1 MEKIKVNLIN
11 GRLIVCKPKV
21 ENEEYLILNKK
32 EVNMYKDDVKVG
44 TKIKIM
50 DGFDKD
56 YNKVHIKEYVIVDI
70 FNGLLDSEVDIY
82 ASVIITG
89 FYYKQLYFK
98 RHELELACD
107 EDEYLEQIKHGH
119 WTIIDEF
126 NEEIIKEDIESHKLL
141 TEIDHLYYNKG
152 KFTWE

>member
-11 GRLIVCKPKV
+11 GGFIVRAPEV
-21 ENEEYLILNKK
+21 ENSEYLVLRKK

-50 DGFDKD
+50 DGSSED
-56 YNKVHIKEYVIVDI
+56 YDKVHIIDYIIVDI

-82 ASVIITG
+82 AKVIINS
-89 FYYKQLYFK
+89 FYYKGLYFK

-107 EDEYLEQIKHGH
+107 EDEYWEQVKHGH
-119 WTIIDEF
+119 WTIIDEDN
-126 NEEIIKEDIESHKLL
+126 NEVIKEDIEAHKLL
-141 TEIDHLYYNKG
+141 IEIDHLYYKG
-152 KFTWE
+152 KFSWE